1 MVINLLEISNP
12 SFFLFRVQNSV
23 LETFYIDEQTGKIFL
38 IAALDYEMIP
48 QYRLIIRATDLQGTT
63 VSTQKYI
70 LNISVLYLRKYTNDT
85 ESFAKRFM

>member
-1 MVINLLEISNP
+1 
-12 SFFLFRVQNSV
+12 
-23 LETFYIDEQTGKIFL
+23 
-38 IAALDYEMIP
+38 MIP